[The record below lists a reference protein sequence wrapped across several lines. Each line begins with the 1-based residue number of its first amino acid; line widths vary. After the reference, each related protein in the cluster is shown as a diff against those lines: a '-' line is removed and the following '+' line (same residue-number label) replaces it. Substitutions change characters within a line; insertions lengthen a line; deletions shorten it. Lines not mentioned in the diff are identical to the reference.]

1 MKASTMN
8 EQDQR
13 LAMLNGL
20 LTTPHRELGLLWPVH
35 RDLVDRDPRF
45 YVRLAAWYADHGDV
59 RDHKELFVVGL
70 ALSDFPGHRD
80 VGLALL
86 RELPPYEVARVVDF
100 IHGRKARPARDPA
113 APAVAP
119 APAAKRGRKAAR
131 KAAVAAKAPAAKGAE
146 PKHFG
151 LFRNLPRSLRT
162 EVTRYLRERE
172 ADPDR
177 FDGAVLSSRKSL
189 KRLYA
194 LLHVK
199 PSERA
204 QRALFDDAPPE
215 GSRLDALKRLA
226 KAGTPADQARLI
238 LEHRIPYRVASSVV
252 AQMTPTVLL
261 ALIESMSPQELINA
275 LASLKKRGALDHPDL
290 KARIERK
297 LEQAKSA
304 RRVSAFKAEKALEV
318 AEFSEEV
325 AAKLHEVADAQVKA
339 KGRIVRPTALLI
351 DKSSSMESAIELG
364 KRIGAMISAV
374 CDAPLYVYAFDD
386 LSHRI
391 DPGKDDLASWE
402 KALLGIKAGNSTSC
416 GAPLAA
422 MTRAKLSVDQIV
434 MITDEE
440 ENTAPM
446 FVDALKAYRSAL
458 GADPNVCIV
467 KTPRASDLL
476 EVRCRQAGIPVD
488 AYQFHGDYYSLTN
501 LIPLLCRP
509 SKRELLEEILA
520 YPLPTR
526 GPAGK
531 AG

>member
-1 MKASTMN
+1 MKTTMTAP

-35 RDLVDRDPRF
+35 RDLIGRDPRF
-45 YVRLAAWYADHGDV
+45 YVRLAAWYFDHGDV
-59 RDHKELFVVGL
+59 RDHKELFVIGL
-70 ALSDFPGHRD
+70 ALSHFPGHRD

-100 IHGRKARPARDPA
+100 IHGRKARQAKAKPEAPKPLA
-113 APAVAP
+113 APLT
-119 APAAKRGRKAAR
+119 KRERKAAR
-131 KAAVAAKAPAAKGAE
+131 KEKAAAPKVDRSQD
-146 PKHFG
+146 FG

-172 ADPDR
+172 VDPER
-177 FDGAVLSSRKSL
+177 FDGAVLAARKAL

-199 PSERA
+199 PSDRV
-204 QRALFDDAPPE
+204 QRVLFDEEPPE
-215 GSRLDALKRLA
+215 GSRLQALKLLA
-226 KAGTPADQARLI
+226 KAEAPADQARLI
-238 LEHRIPYRVASSVV
+238 LEQRIPYRVAAGVV
-252 AQMTPTVLL
+252 KQMTSTVLL
-261 ALIESMSPQELINA
+261 ALIEVMSPQEVINA

-290 KARIERK
+290 KARIGRK
-297 LEQAKSA
+297 LEQAKTS

-325 AAKLHEVADAQVKA
+325 TAKLHEVADAQVKA
-339 KGRIVRPTALLI
+339 KGRIARPTALLI
-351 DKSSSMESAIELG
+351 DKSSSMTSAIELG

-402 KALLGIKAGNSTSC
+402 RALLGITAGNSTSC

-422 MTRAKLSVDQIV
+422 MERAKLSVDQIV

-440 ENTAPM
+440 ENTAPT
-446 FVDALKAYRSAL
+446 FVDALKSYRAAL

-467 KTPRASDLL
+467 KTPGASNLL

-509 SKRELLEEILA
+509 SKRELLEEILE
-520 YPLPTR
+520 YPLPAR
-526 GPAGK
+526 GPTREAG
-531 AG
+531 